1 MTTTIDKKKYLEL
14 LDTADIIPKTIETED
29 EYDRFL
35 AVAQML
41 MHKRSDRTPE
51 DIALLMLVVKLIEDY
66 ELIHHNLDDWEKS
79 TPNELLRHIMTASGT
94 RNVDLIG
101 IIGSSGVV
109 SEVVNGK
116 RTISREQAKS
126 LGKFFKLSPALFI
139 RSRCSPPSPSSAESC
154 RWETRKASG

>member
-1 MTTTIDKKKYLEL
+1 MTTTIDKQKYLNL
-14 LDTADIIPKTIETED
+14 LDTADIIPKVIETED

-41 MHKRSDRTPE
+41 MHKRSDRTSE
-51 DIALLMLVVKLIEDY
+51 DTALLMLVVKLIEDY
-66 ELIHHNLDDWEKS
+66 ESIHHNLNDWGKS
-79 TPNELLRHIMTASGT
+79 TPNELLRHIMATSGT

-116 RTISREQAKS
+116 RPISREQAKS
-126 LGKFFKLSPALFI
+126 LGKFFKLSPGLFI
-139 RSRCSPPSPSSAESC
+139 
-154 RWETRKASG
+154 